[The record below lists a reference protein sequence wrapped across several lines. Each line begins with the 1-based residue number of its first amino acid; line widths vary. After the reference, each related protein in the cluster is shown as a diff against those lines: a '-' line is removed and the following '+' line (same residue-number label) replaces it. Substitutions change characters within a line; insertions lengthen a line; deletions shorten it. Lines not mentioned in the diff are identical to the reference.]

1 MRVPFTV
8 FRVMAVSGAVLLAA
22 SARAQSQQPGVQPAG
37 GQPAAAQPAAENPA
51 EKPVRDVIQ
60 AFGKAYN
67 AADAKALADLF
78 VDGATVVDPSGFE
91 THGKGAIGEMYATTL
106 RDAPGLKLESQSE
119 RVRFLTPDVAR
130 LEGRSRVFSA
140 GGSGNANQFTNF
152 TALLVRGDGK
162 WRLGELHEQAAPL
175 QDITP
180 YERLQELEWM
190 VGDWVDETD
199 ENKVVVNI
207 RWADKKSYLIRT
219 YGVEVGGE
227 KAHSGT
233 MLIGW
238 DPLTEQFKSW
248 VFDSEG
254 GHGEG
259 LWTRTSENQWIVKA
273 SGVLRDGR
281 PTSATQIH
289 TILNKDSVKTSSI
302 DRIIG
307 GQIAPDILDI
317 VMVRKPPQ
325 PAAAGAAARPA
336 PPAATGTVR

>member
-1 MRVPFTV
+1 MRKQLAVLGV
-8 FRVMAVSGAVLLAA
+8 IAVSGAMLLTA
-22 SARAQSQQPGVQPAG
+22 SGRAQSQPK
-37 GQPAAAQPAAENPA
+37 AQPTAENPQ
-51 EKPVRDVIQ
+51 EKPVRDVIR
-60 AFGKAYN
+60 AFVQAYN
-67 AADAKALADLF
+67 APDAKAVGELF
-78 VDGATVVDPSGFE
+78 VANASVFDPSGEE
-91 THGKGAIGEMYATTL
+91 TQGKPAISEMYATAL
-106 RDAPGLKLESQSE
+106 RDAPGVKLESQAE
-119 RVRFLTPDVAR
+119 QVRFLTPDIAR
-130 LEGRSRVFSA
+130 LEGRSRMFSA
-140 GGSGNANQFTNF
+140 AGAGNANEYTNY
-152 TALLVRGDGK
+152 TALLVRSEGK
-162 WRLGELHEQAAPL
+162 WRLAELREQPAPL

-190 VGDWVDETD
+190 VGDWVDESD

-207 RWADKKSYLIRT
+207 RWADHQSYLIRT
-219 YGVEVGGE
+219 YSVEIRGE
-227 KAHSGT
+227 KASSGT
-233 MLIGW
+233 MFVGW
-238 DPLTEQFKSW
+238 DPLTEQIKSW

-281 PTSATQIH
+281 PTSATHIH

-325 PAAAGAAARPA
+325 PAASAAAPAPRPA
-336 PPAATGTVR
+336 TPPGTVR